1 MATSYNISTYQGDF
15 LQATLSLKDSN
26 SNRINLSGYDVRGQ
40 VRNGYGATGV
50 LLNLNPTI
58 TSHISGTI
66 NITID
71 SSLTKD
77 LPVGQFVYD
86 IERFP
91 SGIPTGNTIKLMA
104 GKFSVSPE
112 VTR

>member
-1 MATSYNISTYQGDF
+1 MATNYNISTYQGDF

-26 SNRINLSGYDVRGQ
+26 DNRINLNGYDVRGQ
-40 VRNGYGATGV
+40 VRNGYGSTGV

-58 TSHISGTI
+58 TSNVSGII
-66 NITID
+66 NISITSD
-71 SSLTKD
+71 LTKD

-91 SGIPTGNTIKLMA
+91 LGIPTGNTIKLMV
-104 GKFSVSPE
+104 GKFIVYPE

>member
-1 MATSYNISTYQGDF
+1 MATNYNISIYQGDYF
-15 LQATLSLKDSN
+15 QASLSVKDSN
-26 SNRINLSGYDVRGQ
+26 NNRINLSGYDVRGQ
-40 VRNGYGATGV
+40 VRNGYGSTGV
-50 LLNLNPTI
+50 LLNLNPSV
-58 TSHISGTI
+58 TSHVSGII
-66 NITID
+66 NIAID
-71 SSLTKD
+71 SSVTED

-91 SGIPTGNTIKLMA
+91 SGIPTGNTIKLML

>member
-1 MATSYNISTYQGDF
+1 MATNYNISIYQGDYF
-15 LQATLSLKDSN
+15 QASLSVKDSN

-40 VRNGYGATGV
+40 VRNGYGSTGI
-50 LLNLNPTI
+50 LLDLNPSV
-58 TSHISGTI
+58 TSQVSGII
-66 NITID
+66 NIVIN
-71 SSLTKD
+71 SSVTKD

-91 SGIPTGNTIKLMA
+91 SGIPTGNTIKLML

>member
-1 MATSYNISTYQGDF
+1 MATNYNISTYQGDF

-26 SNRINLSGYDVRGQ
+26 NNRIDLNGYDVRGQ

-58 TSHISGTI
+58 TSSVSGII
-66 NITID
+66 NITFNSDI
-71 SSLTKD
+71 TKD
-77 LPVGQFVYD
+77 LPVGLFVYD

-104 GKFSVSPE
+104 GKFIVSPE